1 LTWEEGG
8 RGGEAIII
16 EPLAECVYWF
26 SITLFIY
33 HYRSHACI
41 ARDRIMGCRFVGR
54 ETGLVMVRR
63 DLAFLFV
70 CRVPKWKDDLKY
82 SLCYYFA
89 LPFG

>member
-1 LTWEEGG
+1 
-8 RGGEAIII
+8 
-16 EPLAECVYWF
+16 
-26 SITLFIY
+26 
-33 HYRSHACI
+33 
-41 ARDRIMGCRFVGR
+41 M
-54 ETGLVMVRR
+54 VMVRR